1 MRVCL
6 RDLREWLEAIG
17 DLILAAALR
26 KHKPDGTLYTRLPA
40 TETQLHILGQLP
52 RDEILSRCEVR
63 QRADP
68 RYVPSE
74 CLLHLVRA
82 CRADNSTAWF
92 ERLYKILYDR
102 VLRALPRPDT
112 ADGETSS
119 LTKEQVREKASER
132 FVEMLAADRQVYE
145 ERLDFFEIR
154 FDMALKRMRQD
165 AQKQAWRDENRS
177 RPIEYDEASGELSPE
192 IEKAAG
198 SINPFEGIEFR
209 DEAFRLRLD
218 AAIEDLPPEQSR
230 TIQMLMLDFQI
241 HSEDPDVNTICKV
254 LGKTPKTIWNYRE
267 RAIKALK
274 KALGEGEDQ

>member
-1 MRVCL
+1 M
-6 RDLREWLEAIG
+6 
-17 DLILAAALR
+17 AATL
-26 KHKPDGTLYTRLPA
+26 KKQKPDGTPYSRIGSI
-40 TETQLHILGQLP
+40 ETHLSVLEVLP
-52 RDEILSRCEVR
+52 RAEILARCEIR
-63 QRADP
+63 PRSDP
-68 RYVPSE
+68 GYVPSE
-74 CLLHLVRA
+74 CLLALVRA
-82 CRADNSTAWF
+82 CRSDNSSVWF

-102 VLRALPRPDT
+102 VLRALPRADA

-119 LTKEQVREKASER
+119 LTRERIREKASER

-154 FDMALKRMRQD
+154 FDMALKRLRQD

-177 RPIEYDEASGELSPE
+177 RPIEYDDASGELSPE

-198 SINPFEGIEFR
+198 SVNPFEGMEFR

-218 AAIEDLPPEQSR
+218 AAIEELPPEQSR

-241 HSEDPDVNTICKV
+241 HSEDPEVNTICKV
-254 LGKTPKTIWNYRE
+254 LEKTPKTIWNYRD
-267 RAIKALK
+267 RAMKALK

>member
-1 MRVCL
+1 M
-6 RDLREWLEAIG
+6 
-17 DLILAAALR
+17 AAELR
-26 KHKPDGTLYTRLPA
+26 KQKPDGVLYTRLPA
-40 TETQLHILGQLP
+40 TETDLHVLEQLS
-52 RDEILSRCEVR
+52 RDEILARCEIR
-63 QRADP
+63 QRTDP
-68 RYVPSE
+68 QYVTSE

-92 ERLYKILYDR
+92 ERLYKILYSR
-102 VLRALPRPDT
+102 VLRALPRADA

-119 LTKEQVREKASER
+119 LTRERIREKASER
-132 FVEMLAADRQVYE
+132 FVEMLAGDRQVYE

-154 FDMALKRMRQD
+154 FDMALKRLRQD

-177 RPIEYDEASGELSPE
+177 RPIEYDDASGELSPE

-198 SINPFEGIEFR
+198 SVNPFQGIEFR

-218 AAIEDLPPEQSR
+218 AAIEELSPEQSR

-254 LGKTPKTIWNYRE
+254 LGKTPKTIWNYRD
-267 RAIKALK
+267 RAMKALK